1 MAPGVAGNSRPPGG
15 GLCQKPIQGAGK
27 AQHRQ
32 WQMPDYAGGETG
44 QYGSGS
50 RLDGGSRLARGGV
63 GEWTGNGAPAPFEE
77 GQSLFVAG
85 GPPEIEEV
93 SSGPAGALDGFPEK
107 QVVGSNPQHIRIRS
121 SKAVIS
127 GVFQVEKNVGP
138 DHLTFIACQQ
148 QFKGSDPAH
157 FVSEMLEK
165 AKGLR
170 RHSQLPT
177 GRQVELVK
185 GLQVVIRSSRHDFD
199 LLSFRFTNDALD
211 AALVK
216 SLEDRFFAGAEVEDE
231 VRHCRLAQFVGI
243 PIEPNFGPLQPALP
257 SQGEESTSELRSV
270 LAGFGERVTV
280 VGKGEGNHPLTEEEI
295 PDSGERKP
303 GADLALLIGQDQI
316 AGRVAVSLFN
326 NAVPGGGV
334 VDTAMRMILYESI
347 PSVGPEFVNSL

>member
-127 GVFQVEKNVGP
+127 GVFEVEKNLGTDYLAPV
-138 DHLTFIACQQ
+138 ACQQ
-148 QFKGSDPAH
+148 QLEGSDRPH
-157 FVSEMLEK
+157 LLLEVLK
-165 AKGLR
+165 EGEGL
-170 RHSQLPT
+170 T
-177 GRQVELVK
+177 GHPQFSAGGQVEPVK
-185 GLQVVIRSSRHDFD
+185 G
-199 LLSFRFTNDALD
+199 
-211 AALVK
+211 
-216 SLEDRFFAGAEVEDE
+216 
-231 VRHCRLAQFVGI
+231 
-243 PIEPNFGPLQPALP
+243 
-257 SQGEESTSELRSV
+257 
-270 LAGFGERVTV
+270 
-280 VGKGEGNHPLTEEEI
+280 
-295 PDSGERKP
+295 
-303 GADLALLIGQDQI
+303 
-316 AGRVAVSLFN
+316 
-326 NAVPGGGV
+326 
-334 VDTAMRMILYESI
+334 
-347 PSVGPEFVNSL
+347 